1 MAKLP
6 LNLSKSL
13 KAFKDA
19 SAGATRSVSI
29 VLAGDAA
36 MVETAKV
43 RFAAGGMIP
52 ASLADTSA
60 TSLAAVISA
69 PDELLVILTTPD
81 KEAGIEAA
89 LGYSLARGSVVV
101 AVDGGPDAKTKA
113 SYLANG
119 ASRLSFS
126 SASPGGWSRLF
137 SLCAEAAGDR
147 GVALAR
153 RYPVVRQAA
162 ARRLVWKTAAQNVF
176 IALVFFLPGSDMP
189 PMTLN
194 QARMVLHLAAMYG
207 YSIDSERAVELAGMV
222 ALGYGFRG
230 IGRRLVRF
238 FPGLAF
244 VMRVVTAF
252 SATMAVG
259 LGAMA
264 YFEKG
269 APASTSKVIALASSL
284 KR

>member
-1 MAKLP
+1 VVKLP

-19 SAGATRSVSI
+19 SVGATEPASV
-29 VLAGDAA
+29 VLAGDPALVEAA
-36 MVETAKV
+36 KE
-43 RFAAGGMIP
+43 RFAEGGMIP

-60 TSLAAVISA
+60 ASLAAVVSA
-69 PDELLVILTTPD
+69 PDELLVVLTTPD
-81 KEAGIEAA
+81 KEAGVEAS
-89 LGYSLARGSVVV
+89 LGYSLARGSVIV
-101 AVDGGPDAKTKA
+101 AVDEGPGVKARA

-176 IALVFFLPGSDMP
+176 IALVFFVPGSDMP
-189 PMTLN
+189 AMTLN
-194 QARMVLHLAAMYG
+194 QARMVLNLAAMYG
-207 YSIDSERAVELAGMV
+207 QQIDKERAVEIAGV
-222 ALGYGFRG
+222 VVLGYGFRG
-230 IGRRLVRF
+230 IGRLLVRSV
-238 FPGLAF
+238 PGLSL
-244 VMRVVTAF
+244 VMRVVTAY

-269 APASTSKVIALASSL
+269 APASTSKVVALAGSL
-284 KR
+284 RR